1 MIDTDAPAH
10 PSPSSLAFTLTAQ
23 AQPYPVTVHHG
34 VAATMRDGVKLI
46 ADIYQPDTGANAK
59 FPVLLERT
67 PCNRAGGASSAAAIA
82 AHGCVVIVQ
91 DTRGRFDS
99 QGEFYPFKY
108 ESQDGYDTVEW
119 AAKLPYGDGKVGMFG
134 GSYGLA
140 IDTLRRKA
148 SGLEDPKLLVT
159 QLPVDSYRVLEL
171 PPVSALAPYF
181 RDWITHERD
190 DDYWRPWKI
199 SDHYATRSM
208 GARRDVARRQDW

>member
-1 MIDTDAPAH
+1 
-10 PSPSSLAFTLTAQ
+10 
-23 AQPYPVTVHHG
+23 
-34 VAATMRDGVKLI
+34 MRDGVKLI

-119 AAKLPYGDGKVGMFG
+119 AAKLPYADGKVGMFG